1 MLDVILLKAEEWE
14 GLYVDGLLIE
24 EAHHIGEGMGLLSVL
39 HPIVNGNLWSWRE
52 EWADE
57 DAMDLEMGAG
67 FPQNWSDVVVD

>member
-1 MLDVILLKAEEWE
+1 MLEVILLKAEEWE

-24 EAHHIGEGMGLLSVL
+24 QGHSIGEGDGLLSVL

-57 DAMDLEMGAG
+57 DVMDLAMGDG
-67 FPQNWSDVVVD
+67 FPQYWSEVTIE